1 MFIPVEFQPAY
12 FAYLVLKYYLMLR
25 SMTGYGRGE
34 CAINDRIFIVEL
46 RSLNGKQFEL
56 LLKIPSLLKPFEF
69 ELRNFLAENLIR
81 GSVECTIT
89 MKQNGS
95 TRNSSINLDL
105 ARSYYKQL
113 KELSDDLD
121 ADDSQ
126 LLASILRIPE
136 VVSAGNEVLADSD
149 WNQVKEVLQ
158 ASVNMIN
165 KHRTDEGN
173 AMEKE
178 LLLRI
183 QNIETLQHK
192 LAALEPL
199 RKQKIRDHIQKLLE
213 DHVGK
218 DAVDKNRFEQELI
231 YYIEKIDLTE
241 EQVRL
246 TNHCNYFKS
255 LLADTEVSKGRKLS
269 FLLQE
274 IGREINT
281 TGSKAYDS
289 EIQKHVVEM
298 KDELEK
304 AKEQV
309 LNIL

>member
-1 MFIPVEFQPAY
+1 
-12 FAYLVLKYYLMLR
+12 
-25 SMTGYGRGE
+25 MTGYGRGE
-34 CAINDRIFIVEL
+34 IAINDKIFIVEL

-69 ELRNFLAENLIR
+69 EIRNFLAENLVR
-81 GSVECTIT
+81 GSIECSINF
-89 MKQNGS
+89 KQNGA
-95 TRNSSINLDL
+95 NKPSSINLDL
-105 ARSYYKQL
+105 ARSYYNQL
-113 KELSDDLD
+113 KELADGLK

-126 LLASILRIPE
+126 LLASILRLPE
-136 VVSAGNEVLADSD
+136 VVSTASD
-149 WNQVKEVLQ
+149 VMGDTDWPQLKNVIQDAVH
-158 ASVNMIN
+158 MIN
-165 KHRTDEGN
+165 RHRKDEG
-173 AMEKE
+173 AVLEEE
-178 LLLRI
+178 LLNRI
-183 QNIETLQHK
+183 QNIESLQQK
-192 LAALEPL
+192 LVALEPQ
-199 RKQKIRDHIQKLLE
+199 RKQKIRENILKLLE
-213 DHVGK
+213 EQVGK
-218 DAVDKNRFEQELI
+218 DMVDKNRFEQELI

-246 TNHCNYFKS
+246 TNHCTYFRTLIS
-255 LLADTEVSKGRKLS
+255 ENEVAKGRKLS

-289 EIQKHVVEM
+289 EIQKFVVEM

>member
-1 MFIPVEFQPAY
+1 
-12 FAYLVLKYYLMLR
+12 
-25 SMTGYGRGE
+25 MTGYGRGE
-34 CAINDRIFIVEL
+34 IAINDKIFIVEL

-69 ELRNFLAENLIR
+69 EIRNFLAENLVR
-81 GSVECTIT
+81 GSIECSINF
-89 MKQNGS
+89 KQNGA
-95 TRNSSINLDL
+95 NKPSSINLDL
-105 ARSYYKQL
+105 ARSYYNQL
-113 KELSDDLD
+113 KELADGLN

-126 LLASILRIPE
+126 LLASILRLPE
-136 VVSAGNEVLADSD
+136 VVSTASD
-149 WNQVKEVLQ
+149 VMEDTDWPQLKNVIQDAVHR
-158 ASVNMIN
+158 IN
-165 KHRTDEGN
+165 RHRKDEG
-173 AMEKE
+173 AVLEEE
-178 LLLRI
+178 LLNRI
-183 QNIETLQHK
+183 QNIESLQQK
-192 LAALEPL
+192 LVAIEPQ
-199 RKQKIRDHIQKLLE
+199 RKQKIRDNILKLLE
-213 DHVGK
+213 EQVGK
-218 DAVDKNRFEQELI
+218 DMVDKNRFEQELI

-246 TNHCNYFKS
+246 TNHCTYFRTLIS
-255 LLADTEVSKGRKLS
+255 ENEVAKGRKLS

-289 EIQKHVVEM
+289 EIQKFVVEM